1 MKVSKTL
8 SDIADLAFADRGVCT
23 ELEIKKLYLLTNPKP
38 VMRKLFVLGSI
49 AVVAIILALSWFW
62 IDALFLFLIA
72 GPLIYMGIA
81 DMLQVKQSIK
91 RNFPLFGRLRYV
103 FEDLRPK
110 IQQYFV
116 ESDTDGAPINRNER
130 SVIYQRAKKQIDTV
144 PFGTQLNVYAE
155 GYEWITHSIA
165 PKDFHKME
173 HNPRIRFGGK
183 ECKQPYDMSVL
194 NISAMSFGSLS
205 QNAILALNSGA
216 KLGGFAHNTGEGGLS
231 PYHLQPGGDIIW
243 QIGTGYFGA
252 RTEDGNFSDDAFKAN
267 ATKPNVKMIEIKL
280 SQGAKPGHGGIL
292 PAAKNTPEIAKIRLV
307 KPGTTVFSPPF
318 HSAFNTPKELLLFV
332 KRLRELSGG
341 KPVGFKLCVGR
352 KSEFLSIC
360 KAMVELKIYPD
371 FITVDGGEGGTGA
384 APPEFTNF
392 VGMPLLDA
400 LAFVDNALRGFGIR
414 HEMRMIASGKV
425 LTGFNLLRAMALG
438 ADTCNAARAMMMA
451 LGCIQALE
459 CNRNTCPTGVATQNP
474 ELMKGLDVKDKAER
488 VANFH
493 KNTVESFVE
502 LMAATGMTHPEQIN
516 RTHVYRRVFM
526 NMVKTYEE
534 IYPTIPDGCLLE
546 GGDVPFELEEYM
558 KYASAET
565 FELA

>member
-1 MKVSKTL
+1 
-8 SDIADLAFADRGVCT
+8 
-23 ELEIKKLYLLTNPKP
+23 
-38 VMRKLFVLGSI
+38 MRKLFIISSI
-49 AVVAIILALSWFW
+49 LISAVFIVWSFFWPDMLLAFVII
-62 IDALFLFLIA
+62 IPI
-72 GPLIYMGIA
+72 IYMGVV
-81 DMLQVKQSIK
+81 DMIQTKQSIR
-91 RNFPLFGRLRYV
+91 RNFPVLGRLRYV

-130 SVIYQRAKKQIDTV
+130 SVIYQRAKKQTDTV

-165 PKDFHKME
+165 PKDFHKMD
-173 HNPRIRFGGK
+173 HSPRIRFGGK
-183 ECKQPYDMSVL
+183 ECQQPYDMSVL
-194 NISAMSFGSLS
+194 NVSAMSFGSLS
-205 QNAILALNSGA
+205 KNAILSLNAGA
-216 KLGGFAHNTGEGGLS
+216 KIGGFAHNTGEGGLS

-252 RTEDGNFSDDAFKAN
+252 RTEDGNFSDEAFKTN
-267 ATKPNVKMIEIKL
+267 AIKPNVKMIEIKL

-292 PAAKNTPEIAKIRLV
+292 PASKNTPEIAAIRLV

-318 HSAFNTPKELLLFV
+318 HSAFSTPKELVLFI
-332 KRLRELSGG
+332 KRLRDLSGG
-341 KPVGFKLCVGR
+341 KPIGFKLCVGR

-360 KAMVELKIYPD
+360 KAMVALKTYPD

-384 APPEFTNF
+384 APPEFTNS

-414 HEMRMIASGKV
+414 NEMKLIASGKI
-425 LTGFNLLRAMALG
+425 LSGFHMVRAMALG
-438 ADTCNAARAMMMA
+438 ADTCNCARAMMMA

-459 CNRNTCPTGVATQNP
+459 CNKNTCPTGVATQDP
-474 ELMKGLDVKDKAER
+474 YYMKGLVVEDKKTR
-488 VANFH
+488 VANYH

-502 LMAATGMTHPEQIN
+502 LIGAAGIDHPDKIN

-534 IYPTIPDGCLLE
+534 IYPTLPEGCLLE
-546 GGDVPFELEEYM
+546 GGDTPFDYEDYM
-558 KYASAET
+558 KRASAES
-565 FELA
+565 FEVV